1 MIDLHLKAGKASY
14 IFSLWAP
21 VLAQMALIFYF
32 SAQPGGSAVLESFPL
47 PAGLGHLGGYGLLGL
62 FLYRAFNRGL
72 WGWSFQAAKSSML
85 VAVFY
90 AISDEL
96 HQLFVPG
103 RHAALTDVFID
114 AAGALL
120 ALAAIR
126 LLQPAGTGK
135 QKGGKRLNK

>member
-1 MIDLHLKAGKASY
+1 MIDLDITVRKALI
-14 IFSLWAP
+14 IFYLWVP
-21 VLAQMALIFYF
+21 VLAQMSLIFYF

-72 WGWSFQAAKSSML
+72 WGWSFQAAKYSML
-85 VAVFY
+85 VAVVY
-90 AISDEL
+90 ALSDEL

-103 RHAALTDVFID
+103 RQAALTDVFID

-126 LLQPAGTGK
+126 LLQLAGTGK
-135 QKGGKRLNK
+135 QKVGKRLNK